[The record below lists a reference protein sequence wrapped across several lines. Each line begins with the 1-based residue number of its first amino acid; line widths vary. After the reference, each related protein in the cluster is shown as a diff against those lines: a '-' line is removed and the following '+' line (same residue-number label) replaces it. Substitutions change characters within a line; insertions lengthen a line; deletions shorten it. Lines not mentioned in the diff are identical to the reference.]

1 MKTIK
6 KRLSAFFLLAL
17 MLTILAP
24 KTAFAE
30 EKKADDHTLIYVKA
44 PADWENPHLW
54 AWQDDG
60 TTAFDAW
67 PGQALK
73 ADDANEGWAYIYVPS
88 WVNHVIVNAND
99 GEVQTGD
106 LTVDPKNAWI
116 TVTDADN
123 AEVSYDQATT
133 GNLPEYVETFKLHA
147 KPDESWK
154 NPCLWAW
161 SAPDGKNVY
170 ENWPGE
176 ELSEAEDG
184 WYTADVPTWVNS
196 VIING
201 NEGSVQT
208 EDISVDP
215 AELWLTIDA
224 EGKYELS
231 YKDPA
236 MADIPNITV
245 HVMAP
250 ADWTDPCLWA
260 WSAPD
265 GTNVYANWPG
275 EALEKGDNNWLVKE
289 IPGWV
294 NSIIV
299 NGNEGSVQ
307 TTDISIDP
315 GKDLW
320 VVVNGPEDFNVS
332 YEEPKDVAVSADAA
346 DTAAESQTVD
356 SAKENNTGV
365 VIGIISLAALAA
377 VGTGV
382 GIHAKNKNKAA

>member
-1 MKTIK
+1 M
-6 KRLSAFFLLAL
+6 
-17 MLTILAP
+17 
-24 KTAFAE
+24 
-30 EKKADDHTLIYVKA
+30 
-44 PADWENPHLW
+44 
-54 AWQDDG
+54 
-60 TTAFDAW
+60 
-67 PGQALK
+67 
-73 ADDANEGWAYIYVPS
+73 
-88 WVNHVIVNAND
+88 NHVIVNAND

-224 EGKYELS
+224 EGKHELS